1 MPEMQQQLKSSKVS
15 VPQNL
20 AALMV
25 STHPTQ
31 VVNGVKREFLK
42 PESTL
47 HFIPRG
53 RAARGKGAE
62 HMVYRRTLQIN
73 KEAFSSDCKEQLE
86 KGELQ
91 YNATNL
97 PKSSVKFLQGA
108 VGERCMSCNIMLLIP
123 PRVVL
128 SFQNKQ

>member
-1 MPEMQQQLKSSKVS
+1 
-15 VPQNL
+15 
-20 AALMV
+20 MV

-53 RAARGKGAE
+53 RAARGKGTE
-62 HMVYRRTLQIN
+62 HTVYRRTLQIN
-73 KEAFSSDCKEQLE
+73 KEGFSSDCKKQLE
-86 KGELQ
+86 KGELE

-97 PKSSVKFLQGA
+97 PKSS
-108 VGERCMSCNIMLLIP
+108 
-123 PRVVL
+123 
-128 SFQNKQ
+128 QNKQSLVATYTAISSDSYKLNLM

>member
-1 MPEMQQQLKSSKVS
+1 M
-15 VPQNL
+15 
-20 AALMV
+20 
-25 STHPTQ
+25 
-31 VVNGVKREFLK
+31 NGVKREFLK

-47 HFIPRG
+47 HFIPRS

-62 HMVYRRTLQIN
+62 HTVYRRTLQIN

-108 VGERCMSCNIMLLIP
+108 VGERCMSCNIMLLIS

-128 SFQNKQ
+128 SFCKEQLEKGA